1 MSVSTNTI
9 NKANSSDPLL
19 DINEDDAALAQSN
32 QTETNNSL
40 DIQSLRES
48 LETKGRL
55 IKLLEQGGYENFS
68 PDLKGQIER
77 SLADLKIIDN
87 LLKQEEENRL

>member
-1 MSVSTNTI
+1 MSMSTNTI
-9 NKANSSDPLL
+9 NKANSSAPLL

>member
-1 MSVSTNTI
+1 MSTNTI
-9 NKANSSDPLL
+9 NKANSSAPLL

-87 LLKQEEENRL
+87 LLK

>member
-1 MSVSTNTI
+1 MSTNTI
-9 NKANSSDPLL
+9 NKANSSAPLL